1 MISKDLS
8 QTANHMADQ
17 ASRTADHAIDATRS
31 MVGQKMDGMADSMK
45 SLHDQ
50 TAPLLDRAS
59 EVAKRGVNAA
69 RETSNELMS
78 KASQATDSTVSYIKD
93 EPVKAMLIAAATGAA
108 LMALMSAMSRNGRGN

>member
-8 QTANHMADQ
+8 QTSNHMAEQ
-17 ASRTADHAIDATRS
+17 ASRTADHAIDATRNI
-31 MVGQKMDGMADSMK
+31 VGQKVDGLADSMK
-45 SLHDQ
+45 TLHDQ

-59 EVAKRGVNAA
+59 EVAKRGVNVA

-78 KASQATDSTVSYIKD
+78 KAHRASDTTVSYIKD

-108 LMALMSAMSRNGRGN
+108 LMALMSVMSRNGRN

>member
-8 QTANHMADQ
+8 QSTTHMADQ
-17 ASRTADHAIDATRS
+17 ASRSAENAIDATRS
-31 MVGQKMDGMADSMK
+31 MVGQKMDGMADSLRG
-45 SLHDQ
+45 LHDQ

-69 RETSNELMS
+69 RDTSNQLMD
-78 KASQATDSTVSYIKD
+78 KAHHASDTTVSYIKD

-108 LMALMSAMSRNGRGN
+108 LMALMSAMSRNGRGH